1 MKIRLSSVM
10 VDDQQKALEFYTD
23 VLGFLKKQDIPLG
36 EARWLTVVSRE
47 APDEPELLLEPN
59 GFLPAQVY
67 QKELFDAG
75 IPYTAFAV
83 PDVQSEYERLLE
95 HGVVFTT
102 EPMDAG
108 TTIIAVFEDT
118 CGNLI
123 QIYQV

>member
-1 MKIRLSSVM
+1 MKIRLSSVL
-10 VDDQQKALEFYTD
+10 VDDQQKALEFYTG
-23 VLGFLKKQDIPLG
+23 VLGFLKKQDIPMG

-47 APDEPELLLEPN
+47 APDEPELLLEPC
-59 GFLPAQVY
+59 GFAPAKTY

-83 PDVQSEYERLLE
+83 PDVHAEYERLLT
-95 HGVVFTT
+95 HGVVFTA

-108 TTIIAVFEDT
+108 QTTIAVFEDT